1 MMLQMDFQN
10 IYKLKTDTE
19 VILPASLKDSFLE
32 FISDNGIQF
41 SPQVTEHDEKAT
53 FHFLFL
59 NRSLKDL
66 TEEFLLQFEP
76 EGFWATEIA
85 VPNERVKHTE
95 RVASDSGWITYIRQQ
110 GTDKTR
116 ICFVRTPRSVPVT
129 ELEERVELVV

>member
-1 MMLQMDFQN
+1 MDIKS
-10 IYKLKTDTE
+10 IYKLKNDTE

-32 FISDNGIQF
+32 FVADNGIQF
-41 SPQVTEHDEKAT
+41 SPQVTEIDEKAI

-59 NRSLKDL
+59 NRSLTDL
-66 TEEFLLQFEP
+66 TEEFLLTFEP

-85 VPNERVKHTE
+85 VPNNRLKQTQ
-95 RVASDSGWITYIRQQ
+95 RIASDSGWITYIRQQ

-116 ICFVRTPRSVPVT
+116 ICFVRTPRAVPVT